1 MAAPEAFAALAEEL
15 RAQSDSSRPDNG
27 DPSRCPGSR
36 KSEHRESETN
46 EWFSKLPAEIQSE
59 VVKYAAVHI
68 AKNSKLF
75 ELTDNGGKY
84 NEYFNLTLSIA
95 RSGVANA
102 EDIFVEVASIAK
114 DADSEEKLREFFR
127 SCENAAPRT
136 DGITVGTL
144 LHAASQHGA
153 EFGQW

>member
-1 MAAPEAFAALAEEL
+1 M
-15 RAQSDSSRPDNG
+15 
-27 DPSRCPGSR
+27 
-36 KSEHRESETN
+36 
-46 EWFSKLPAEIQSE
+46 
-59 VVKYAAVHI
+59 HI

-75 ELTDNGGKY
+75 ELTANGGKY

-102 EDIFVEVASIAK
+102 EDIFVEVASSAK

-153 EFGQW
+153 DFGKWSQMAFTSDPDVAVLFPATKKIAESGSLA